1 MCKEVTERYISGDHS
16 KGKLLKWTSQANQ
29 IMHHAPSC
37 NAIQSQ
43 CLWRVEP
50 GAINQAFHRNGCV
63 CRDFFFSPFAFLAFR
78 WMKNFFLSKLLIT
91 SSCLS
96 NWVHCSSVG
105 VNGIQTAAF
114 DEVIGCFWGLFQ
126 LPWACFTC
134 KRLPNGFF
142 RHSSQLKYI

>member
-1 MCKEVTERYISGDHS
+1 MCKEVTEQRISGDHS
-16 KGKLLKWTSQANQ
+16 KGKLLKLTSQANQ
-29 IMHHAPSC
+29 IIHHAPSC

-43 CLWRVEP
+43 CLWRVEL
-50 GAINQAFHRNGCV
+50 GTINQVFHKNGCV
-63 CRDFFFSPFAFLAFR
+63 CRDLFFPLHFWLLDEWR
-78 WMKNFFLSKLLIT
+78 IFLSKLLIT
-91 SSCLS
+91 PTCLS
-96 NWVHCSSVG
+96 NWVHCSYVG
-105 VNGIQTAAF
+105 VNGFQTAAF